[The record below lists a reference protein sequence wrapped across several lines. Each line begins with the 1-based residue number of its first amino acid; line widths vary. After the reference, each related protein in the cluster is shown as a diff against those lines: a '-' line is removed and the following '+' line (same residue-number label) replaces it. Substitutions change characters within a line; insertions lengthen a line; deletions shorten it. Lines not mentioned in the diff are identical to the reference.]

1 MQQPPHPKQPT
12 HSSRQAI
19 DKFVQGQH
27 SVCRCATNELVELI
41 RQQLQGAEERVEWG
55 LAVFSR
61 NGKDITGVGT
71 ENGEYCLYVPQ
82 NDVAEEFASSLGDVK
97 RSGDRIKF
105 EKLVD
110 VRRAELKRMIAA
122 QDHRRRQSAS
132 DRT

>member
-1 MQQPPHPKQPT
+1 MKQPN
-12 HSSRQAI
+12 HPSPQAI
-19 DKFVQGQH
+19 DEFVQRQH

-41 RQQLQGAEERVEWG
+41 RQQLHDADERVEWG

-82 NDVAEEFASSLGDVK
+82 DDVAEEYASSLGEVK
-97 RSGDRIKF
+97 RSGDRLKF

-122 QDHRRRQSAS
+122 QDHRRPQSAS